1 MTDVKVAVPPT
12 YQNNNGAHFKSCAL
26 VGTSYIFILKLVFV
40 VDRNS
45 VVSLATLYG
54 LNGPRIES

>member
-26 VGTSYIFILKLVFV
+26 VGTSYTYLF
-40 VDRNS
+40 
-45 VVSLATLYG
+45 
-54 LNGPRIES
+54 